1 MIYLGASLYSLEN
14 IEKLIHKR
22 GGGDQNKLGSPKIT
36 KKITVRP
43 TVYFE
48 PESR

>member
-1 MIYLGASLYSLEN
+1 MIYLRASLYSLEK

-22 GGGDQNKLGSPKIT
+22 GGDQNKLGSPKMT
-36 KKITVRP
+36 LKITVRP

-48 PESR
+48 PESK